1 MAASS
6 PDDGSDL
13 ARIRDAACVVIVDE
27 DGGTPRLLLG
37 RRHAD
42 QVFLPGKWVF
52 PGGRV
57 DPGDHHCAAVWP
69 SRTPQPSAAQ
79 VPLAFALAAIRE
91 VFEETGLLI
100 GREPY
105 PLSSV
110 APAQDLPGY
119 LPGCLPNSWPSSWPN
134 YWPSSWQ
141 TFAAAGYVPA
151 CDRLTPLARAIT
163 PPGRPRRY
171 DTWFFLADRRAVTRV
186 QGAGDGELLD
196 AGWFTL
202 AEVRALDLPNITRLI
217 VDDVATRLE
226 RGSGHECGPIP
237 FYFQDNAGFQRVLM
251 GATDGL
257 PRP

>member
-6 PDDGSDL
+6 PDDGTDPT
-13 ARIRDAACVVIVDE
+13 RIRDAACVVIVDE

-69 SRTPQPSAAQ
+69 SRTPQPAAAQ
-79 VPLAFALAAIRE
+79 VPLAFAFAAIRE

-100 GREPY
+100 GREPR
-105 PLSSV
+105 PLSPA
-110 APAQDLPGY
+110 APVQDLPT
-119 LPGCLPNSWPSSWPN
+119 C
-134 YWPSSWQ
+134 WQ
-141 TFAAAGYVPA
+141 TFAAAGFIPA

-163 PPGRPRRY
+163 PPGRPRRF
-171 DTWFFLADRRAVTRV
+171 DTWFFLADRRDVTRV
-186 QGAGDGELLD
+186 HGAGDGELLD

-217 VDDVATRLE
+217 VDDVATRLD
-226 RGSGHECGPIP
+226 RGSGRECVPIP
-237 FYFQDNAGFQRVLM
+237 FYYQDNAGFQRVLM
-251 GATDGL
+251 GATGGL